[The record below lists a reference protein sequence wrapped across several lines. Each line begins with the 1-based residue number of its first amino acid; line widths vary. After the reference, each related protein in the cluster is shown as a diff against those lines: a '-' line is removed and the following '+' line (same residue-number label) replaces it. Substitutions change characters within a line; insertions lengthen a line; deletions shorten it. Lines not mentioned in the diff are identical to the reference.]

1 MSFQRKFITNW
12 SRRPI
17 STVVLILL
25 NAMQRP
31 NFPLMP
37 QTMVFEPTTHWKALH
52 LDDLFG
58 SKAGGCKPSAE
69 NIKKESR
76 FESSEVWDCQFK
88 LGQATAYEAMD
99 RCIELADRYG
109 IGQVSV
115 DQLFIIYGAEAM

>member
-37 QTMVFEPTTHWKALH
+37 QTMVFEPTTLKALH

-69 NIKKESR
+69 ILKKKAVSNHL
-76 FESSEVWDCQFK
+76 K
-88 LGQATAYEAMD
+88 
-99 RCIELADRYG
+99 YG
-109 IGQVSV
+109 TVNLNWVRLQPMKQWTVA
-115 DQLFIIYGAEAM
+115 LN